1 MPAGEIFPSIPKT
14 QPAVAE
20 RIAADMLMAV
30 EAECARRVGQHV
42 DWWTA
47 IWESPEA
54 TPDQI
59 CDAMNG
65 SAALFFGIASANK
78 SQIATVAQM
87 LGKTTAELGV
97 PAKCMTTPRD
107 VTINSDGSVTIGA

>member
-1 MPAGEIFPSIPKT
+1 MPEGAIFPSIPET
-14 QPAVAE
+14 QPPVAE
-20 RIAADMLMAV
+20 RIAADMLRSV

-54 TPDQI
+54 TPHEI

-78 SQIATVAQM
+78 AQIAAVAQM
-87 LGKTTAELGV
+87 LGKTTEELGV
-97 PAKCMTTPRD
+97 PAKCMTTPHE
-107 VTINSDGSVTIGA
+107 VTVNSDGSVTIGA